1 MQADGGAAGILRP
14 RRRVIDRKGSTP
26 DAMREGAET
35 PMPPP
40 EWLEPELRPAEK
52 SGWRAYLFRILFRH
66 HEPDERRFDILLLIA
81 IVVSVLIAVLDS
93 VAILHV
99 HYGDIFYAIE
109 WVFTILFT
117 IEYLVRLSIV
127 RRPLRY
133 ALSFYGVIDLLAALP
148 TYISIFVVGAD
159 HLLVIRVLRIL
170 RVFRILEMVEFSKE
184 GSELMR
190 ALHASR
196 RKIGLFV
203 LFVVL
208 ITVVFGA
215 VMYLVEGPEH
225 GFSSIPHAMYWAIVT
240 MATVG
245 FGDITP
251 QTPLGQFITSIM
263 ILIGYGIIAVPT
275 GIFGAQ
281 LVQANIQRRA
291 DRAARNEPCPRCGEP
306 EHHDEARFCHR
317 CGARLGE
324 GSHE

>member
-1 MQADGGAAGILRP
+1 M
-14 RRRVIDRKGSTP
+14 S
-26 DAMREGAET
+26 
-35 PMPPP
+35 PP
-40 EWLEPELRPAEK
+40 EWLEPELRPIRK
-52 SGWRAYLFRILFRH
+52 DGWRAYLFRLMFRH
-66 HEPDERRFDILLLIA
+66 HEPDERLFDVALLIA
-81 IVVSVLIAVLDS
+81 IVCSVLVAVLDS
-93 VAILHV
+93 VALLHA
-99 HYGDIFYAIE
+99 HYGKYFYAAE
-109 WVFTILFT
+109 WVFTILFS
-117 IEYLVRLSIV
+117 IEYLIRLSIV

-148 TYISIFVVGAD
+148 TYISLFVVGAD

-190 ALHASR
+190 ALHSSR

-281 LVQANIQRRA
+281 LIQSGIEKHASRRKDLANS
-291 DRAARNEPCPRCGEP
+291 CLRCGER
-306 EHHDEARFCHR
+306 EHLADARYCHC
-317 CGARLGE
+317 CGERL
-324 GSHE
+324 SADSDA

>member
-1 MQADGGAAGILRP
+1 MPDWMEP
-14 RRRVIDRKGSTP
+14 RY
-26 DAMREGAET
+26 
-35 PMPPP
+35 
-40 EWLEPELRPAEK
+40 RPAAE
-52 SGWRAYLFRILFRH
+52 SGWRATWFRVIFH
-66 HEPDERRFDILLLIA
+66 HREPDERRFDVVLLCV
-81 IVVSVLIAVLDS
+81 IVISVVVALLDS

-109 WVFTILFT
+109 WIFTIAFT
-117 IEYLVRLSIV
+117 LEYFVRLSLV

-133 ALSFYGVIDLLAALP
+133 ALSFYGLIDLFAALP
-148 TYISIFVVGAD
+148 TYISLFIVGAD

-170 RVFRILEMVEFSKE
+170 RVFRILEMVEYSNE
-184 GSELMR
+184 GSELLR

-196 RKIGLFV
+196 RKIGMFV

-208 ITVVFGA
+208 ITVIFGA

-225 GFSSIPHAMYWAIVT
+225 GFTSIPHAMYWAIVT

-251 QTPLGQFITSIM
+251 QTALGQFITSIM

-281 LVQANIQRRA
+281 RVQANIQRRA
-291 DRAARNEPCPRCGEP
+291 ELAKTDNVACSRCGEQA
-306 EHHDEARFCHR
+306 HNAEARYCHR
-317 CGARLGE
+317 CGVRMRVDTDDA
-324 GSHE
+324 

>member
-1 MQADGGAAGILRP
+1 MSTEDWMEP
-14 RRRVIDRKGSTP
+14 RF
-26 DAMREGAET
+26 
-35 PMPPP
+35 
-40 EWLEPELRPAEK
+40 RPASTK
-52 SGWRAYLFRILFRH
+52 GWRGYLFRVIFHH
-66 HEPDERRFDILLLIA
+66 HEPDERRFDIILLGAILISV
-81 IVVSVLIAVLDS
+81 IVALLDS

-99 HYGDIFYAIE
+99 HYGDIFHVIE
-109 WVFTILFT
+109 WVFTITFS
-117 IEYLVRLSIV
+117 IEYVLRLSLV

-133 ALSFYGVIDLLAALP
+133 ALSFYGLIDLAAALP
-148 TYISIFVVGAD
+148 TYISLFFVGAN

-170 RVFRILEMVEFSKE
+170 RVFRILEMAEYSNE

-196 RKIGLFV
+196 RKIGMFV
-203 LFVVL
+203 LFVLL

-215 VMYLVEGPEH
+215 VMYLVEGPEN
-225 GFSSIPHAMYWAIVT
+225 GFTSIPHAMYWAIVT

-281 LVQANIQRRA
+281 LVQANIQKRA
-291 DRAARNEPCPRCGEP
+291 DLVASRNEACKRCGEP
-306 EHHDEARFCHR
+306 EHHANARFCHR
-317 CGARLGE
+317 CGERVRAPDDGV
-324 GSHE
+324 

>member
-1 MQADGGAAGILRP
+1 M
-14 RRRVIDRKGSTP
+14 S
-26 DAMREGAET
+26 
-35 PMPPP
+35 PP
-40 EWLEPELRPAEK
+40 EWLEPNLRPIQK
-52 SGWRAYLFRILFRH
+52 DGWRAYLFRLMFQH
-66 HEPDERRFDILLLIA
+66 HKPDERRFDVVLLIA
-81 IVVSVLIAVLDS
+81 IVVSVLIAILDS
-93 VAILHV
+93 VALLHV
-99 HYGDIFYAIE
+99 RYGTYFYAAE
-109 WVFTILFT
+109 WVFTILFS
-117 IEYLVRLSIV
+117 IEYLIRLSIV

-148 TYISIFVVGAD
+148 TYISVFVVGAD

-190 ALHASR
+190 ALHSSR

-225 GFSSIPHAMYWAIVT
+225 GFTSIPRGMYWAIVT

-245 FGDITP
+245 FGDIVP
-251 QTPLGQFITSIM
+251 VTPLGQVITSM
-263 ILIGYGIIAVPT
+263 IVLIGYGIIAVPT

-281 LVQANIQRRA
+281 LIQSGMEKRASRRIDSTDSCA
-291 DRAARNEPCPRCGEP
+291 RCGER
-306 EHHDEARFCHR
+306 EHLAEARYCHC
-317 CGARLGE
+317 CGERLTVE
-324 GSHE
+324 AAE

>member
-1 MQADGGAAGILRP
+1 MA
-14 RRRVIDRKGSTP
+14 
-26 DAMREGAET
+26 
-35 PMPPP
+35 PP
-40 EWLEPELRPAEK
+40 EWLEPELRPIQK
-52 SGWRAYLFRILFRH
+52 DGWRAYMFRLMFRH
-66 HEPDERRFDILLLIA
+66 HKPDERRFDVMLLVAIA
-81 IVVSVLIAVLDS
+81 VSVVVALLDS
-93 VAILHV
+93 VALLHAR
-99 HYGDIFYAIE
+99 YGMYFYAVE
-109 WVFTILFT
+109 WVFTILFS
-117 IEYLVRLSIV
+117 IEYLIRLSIV

-148 TYISIFVVGAD
+148 TYISLFVVGAD

-208 ITVVFGA
+208 VTVVFGA

-275 GIFGAQ
+275 GIFGAH
-281 LVQANIQRRA
+281 LIQSGMESRSMRKQDLEDSCA
-291 DRAARNEPCPRCGEP
+291 RCGER
-306 EHHDEARFCHR
+306 EHHAEARYCHC
-317 CGARLGE
+317 CGERLVDGDKE
-324 GSHE
+324 GRA

>member
-1 MQADGGAAGILRP
+1 MA
-14 RRRVIDRKGSTP
+14 
-26 DAMREGAET
+26 
-35 PMPPP
+35 PP
-40 EWLEPELRPAEK
+40 EWLEPELRPIQK
-52 SGWRAYLFRILFRH
+52 DGWRAYMFRLMFRH
-66 HEPDERRFDILLLIA
+66 HEPDERRFDVALLIA
-81 IVVSVLIAVLDS
+81 IAISVLVALLDS
-93 VAILHV
+93 VALLHA
-99 HYGDIFYAIE
+99 HYGSYFYAVE
-109 WVFTILFT
+109 WVFTILFS
-117 IEYLVRLSIV
+117 IEYLIRLSIV

-148 TYISIFVVGAD
+148 TYISLFVVGAD

-275 GIFGAQ
+275 GIFGAH
-281 LVQANIQRRA
+281 LIQSGMEKRA
-291 DRAARNEPCPRCGEP
+291 VRQMDVEDSCLRCGER
-306 EHHDEARFCHR
+306 EHHAEARYCHC
-317 CGARLGE
+317 CGERMPIDDKE
-324 GSHE
+324 S